1 MASVPVLVLSS
12 LPSTEKER
20 VKITKSIEKMKSSLA
35 GGSSVGQEQ
44 RVLVLVL
51 DSTGCGSKG
60 AQTDTETEAQIGHRF
75 DLLYPHYC
83 IGSCQSSS
91 SRIETEFC
99 TRLLQTGDQSF
110 GQLSISTILDG
121 NYRINV
127 AFYDVVGADYVDN
140 GASAAAIVT
149 ANNVDILLS
158 SGWPLGVEKKSQL
171 AATKDIS
178 STADTAVDT
187 ATAIVGSASSSM
199 VEHVLA
205 CKPRYHFASGGCFFE
220 REPYRNP
227 TPDFDGSFPI
237 TRFIGLAN
245 LDATTRDKKEKV
257 LSKTN
262 IVSCHISKNINA

>member
-1 MASVPVLVLSS
+1 MTSLPVLVLSS

-20 VKITKSIEKMKSSLA
+20 VKIIKSIEKMNSSIA

-51 DSTGCGSKG
+51 DSTGCGSTVP
-60 AQTDTETEAQIGHRF
+60 QTDTETEPQIIQRF

-83 IGSCQSSS
+83 IGSCISSIN
-91 SRIETEFC
+91 RIETEFC
-99 TRLLQTGDQSF
+99 TRLLQTGNQSF

-127 AFYDVVGADYVDN
+127 AFYDVTGANHVDI
-140 GASAAAIVT
+140 GASTAAT
-149 ANNVDILLS
+149 ATGNNVDILLS

-187 ATAIVGSASSSM
+187 APAIVAKASASL

-257 LSKTN
+257 LGFQ
-262 IVSCHISKNINA
+262 I